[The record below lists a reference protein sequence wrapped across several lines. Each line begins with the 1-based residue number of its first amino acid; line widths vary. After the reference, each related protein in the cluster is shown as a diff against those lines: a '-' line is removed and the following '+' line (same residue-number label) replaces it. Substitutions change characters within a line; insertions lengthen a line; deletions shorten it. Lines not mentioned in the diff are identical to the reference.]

1 MHSSQRAADMA
12 FWTVWTDPALAWF
25 ADNGLVGLGLL
36 TFTEAFIQPIP
47 PDLLVLPMAASA
59 NDPARLTLIFL
70 VVTLSSVLG
79 SLVAWWM
86 GERWGKP
93 LLDRFAKPSTV
104 RRFDTLVTRYGAF
117 GVFIAALSPI
127 PYKVLGWCA
136 GIGGMDRR
144 HRVVCWDRRH
154 GPPTVHRRRSGG
166 PKPQV
171 RCGGAARGSLRRP
184 AARVPQRAGVHGGQS
199 NRRIARLARMALV
212 ERAR

>member
-12 FWTVWTDPALAWF
+12 FWTVWTDPTLAWF

-117 GVFIAALSPI
+117 GVFIAAGL
-127 PYKVLGWCA
+127 VG
-136 GIGGMDRR
+136 R
-144 HRVVCWDRRH
+144 
-154 GPPTVHRRRSGG
+154 
-166 PKPQV
+166 
-171 RCGGAARGSLRRP
+171 SLRFGAEVLLVGLYGDLLLEFLKGPGFMVVSLTGALLAWP
-184 AARVPQRAGVHGGQS
+184 AWRWWKGLDEMPD
-199 NRRIARLARMALV
+199 
-212 ERAR
+212 EEE

>member
-1 MHSSQRAADMA
+1 
-12 FWTVWTDPALAWF
+12 
-25 ADNGLVGLGLL
+25 
-36 TFTEAFIQPIP
+36 
-47 PDLLVLPMAASA
+47 MAASA

-144 HRVVCWDRRH
+144 
-154 GPPTVHRRRSGG
+154 
-166 PKPQV
+166 QFI
-171 RCGGAARGSLRRP
+171 AAGLVGRSLRFGAEVLLVGFYGDLLLEFLKGPGFMVVSLTGALLAWP
-184 AARVPQRAGVHGGQS
+184 AWRWWKGLDEMPD
-199 NRRIARLARMALV
+199 
-212 ERAR
+212 EEE

>member
-1 MHSSQRAADMA
+1 MHSSQRAVDMG
-12 FWTVWTDPALAWF
+12 FWNVWTDPALAWF
-25 ADNGLVGLGLL
+25 ADNGLIGLGLL

-136 GIGGMDRR
+136 GMGGMDRR
-144 HRVVCWDRRH
+144 QFIAAGLVGRSIRFGAEVLLVGLYGDLLLKFLQGPGFMVV
-154 GPPTVHRRRSGG
+154 SL
-166 PKPQV
+166 
-171 RCGGAARGSLRRP
+171 AAALLAWP
-184 AARVPQRAGVHGGQS
+184 AWRWWEGLDETPD
-199 NRRIARLARMALV
+199 
-212 ERAR
+212 EEE

>member
-1 MHSSQRAADMA
+1 MHSIQRAVAMG
-12 FWTVWTDPALAWF
+12 FWSVWTDPALAWF

-47 PDLLVLPMAASA
+47 PDLLVLPMAAAS
-59 NDPARLTLIFL
+59 NDPSRLMLIFL

-104 RRFDTLVTRYGAF
+104 RRFDTLVTRYGTF

-136 GIGGMDRR
+136 GMGGMDRR
-144 HRVVCWDRRH
+144 QFIAAGLVGRSIRFGTEVLLVGLYGDQLLEFLQGPGFMVV
-154 GPPTVHRRRSGG
+154 SLS
-166 PKPQV
+166 
-171 RCGGAARGSLRRP
+171 AALLAWP
-184 AARVPQRAGVHGGQS
+184 AWRWWEGLDETP
-199 NRRIARLARMALV
+199 
-212 ERAR
+212 EEEE